1 MKFIFYN
8 TFYLV
13 ILINSSFGQSK
24 FVYTIGVVG
33 GGLNINNYS
42 SPLLLDINNCIKIS
56 NGLVKFSNSN
66 TAEFINDCVVNLNYS
81 RLSIQVNPNP
91 FIESVYVK
99 LKTKIDINNKFK
111 ISIFN
116 NTGQLLKI
124 FDVNQITLYTGFR
137 IQLSDLTSGIYFMQI
152 QSNKVNEI
160 FKMEKIQ

>member
-56 NGLVKFSNSN
+56 NGLVKFSN
-66 TAEFINDCVVNLNYS
+66 
-81 RLSIQVNPNP
+81 
-91 FIESVYVK
+91 
-99 LKTKIDINNKFK
+99 
-111 ISIFN
+111 
-116 NTGQLLKI
+116 
-124 FDVNQITLYTGFR
+124 
-137 IQLSDLTSGIYFMQI
+137 
-152 QSNKVNEI
+152 
-160 FKMEKIQ
+160 